1 MTSEIIGIENDQSQ
15 QVIDAATK
23 ALNEKGVRLM
33 STQADPLTLV
43 PTEAWFVGIGNK
55 LMARVHLPSLKDLSN
70 EQIQEKAS
78 EIVREVEQKLRSGG
92 DGA

>member
-1 MTSEIIGIENDQSQ
+1 MTEIIGIDNDQSQ

-23 ALNEKGVRLM
+23 ALSQKGVILHDQDETLD
-33 STQADPLTLV
+33 SISLTFQGL
-43 PTEAWFVGIGNK
+43 GNK
-55 LMARVHLPSLKDLSN
+55 RKATNALSLPSLKDLSN

-92 DGA
+92 E